1 MREVSADVIELC
13 GLLQCLGYNI
23 KSLDT
28 RDGNTSMDRPKTV
41 TITCQASGIQV
52 MLESA
57 DMGCSCPGNANE
69 SNSGFWQ
76 VSGMTGGKQL
86 NKETTSGLIGSLP
99 RKTREEVANNLIKI
113 ISYIKDHNESELD
126 KPMQANKSTSMLEL
140 NTPEKRNVELKLE
153 TPNRCKSLDT
163 LALEG
168 GSNIPGSWLLQRQL
182 THSADVMPKKTS
194 MYQRQRTY
202 TVSTTSGSIRTRNKT
217 SSPIRKCPVS
227 PDLLATLVQ
236 AETNCHDLKNLLNYI
251 IHLLAEDEKNDSS
264 MSSLALDVSRIS
276 LIKGPELSKPFTS
289 SPNISSL
296 GMANEDITKH
306 LRRAETGSTTS
317 LKSDNNS
324 AKQSKLRK
332 YTPGLLKF
340 KKESKEPPKPD
351 KKEIKSRLFSN
362 FMKPKP
368 GSHSVS
374 PSTSRLN
381 VDASPNLSGAK
392 KKYSHIKSTIPRPSS
407 KKE

>member
-1 MREVSADVIELC
+1 MEVSADVIELC

-126 KPMQANKSTSMLEL
+126 KPMQANKSTSLLEL
-140 NTPEKRNVELKLE
+140 NTPEK
-153 TPNRCKSLDT
+153 
-163 LALEG
+163 
-168 GSNIPGSWLLQRQL
+168 
-182 THSADVMPKKTS
+182 SADVMPKKTS

-227 PDLLATLVQ
+227 PDLLASLVQ